1 MFFLTKR
8 SMLLSTVNVPMYN
21 VPVRTKNV
29 SSKLSETRQNDN
41 TNHNTKLQTAYK
53 PKLCESEPD
62 YEPDYDLYKVQAI
75 ALIQQWNLWKRDCRN
90 EVRNDAGN
98 VMYAREYAKRL
109 LDCYDMAVS
118 LMDDEGDRA
127 FFRLIMEDPWN
138 TNVEFQ
144 VVER

>member
-1 MFFLTKR
+1 MIAVKPFFLTKR
-8 SMLLSTVNVPMYN
+8 SMLLSTVNVP
-21 VPVRTKNV
+21 TSIHAKNV
-29 SSKLSETRQNDN
+29 SSKLPETRQND
-41 TNHNTKLQTAYK
+41 TTTKLQNTNK
-53 PKLCESEPD
+53 PKLCES
-62 YEPDYDLYKVQAI
+62 EPDYDLYKVQAI

-90 EVRNDAGN
+90 EVRNNAGN

-109 LDCYDMAVS
+109 LECYDMAVS

-144 VVER
+144 VAE